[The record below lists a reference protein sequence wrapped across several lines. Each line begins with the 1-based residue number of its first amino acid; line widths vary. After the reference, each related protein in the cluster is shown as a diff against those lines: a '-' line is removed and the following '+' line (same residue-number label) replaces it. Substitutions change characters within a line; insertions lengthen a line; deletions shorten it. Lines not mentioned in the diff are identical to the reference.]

1 MKHNRKVIFYVSGHG
16 FGHASRQ
23 IEIINALTAICP
35 DVGVI
40 VRTSA
45 PRWLFDRGT
54 TTPVTFAP
62 GETDTGVVQ
71 INSLQV
77 DPSASVRL
85 AWQFHHTL
93 KERAKEESLLI
104 NRCGVTLVV
113 GDIPPLAFA
122 SAALARLP
130 SVAIGNFT
138 WDWIYQHYQNQL
150 SLPPQLLPTIR
161 NAYASA
167 ELAWELPMSAGF
179 ERFPHIIKTPLVAR
193 HARRQ
198 PADTRKALGLPIEQ
212 TLILV
217 SFGRYG
223 LNTVDWNT
231 TTRSGDFGIILT
243 RDPVDR
249 GPALPNPEA
258 NHRLYSIDLP
268 AIAARGFGYED
279 LVAAADIVISK
290 PGYGIIA
297 ECAANDTALIYTSR
311 GDFAEYNVLVENMP
325 KLLKCTYLEQ
335 NNLFAGQWAEAVHR
349 VLAQPPVPR
358 PRTDGAHIIAQ
369 GLARQLESGPP
380 AGS

>member
-1 MKHNRKVIFYVSGHG
+1 MKQNRKVIFYVSGHG

-23 IEIINALTAICP
+23 IEIINTLTALHP

-62 GETDTGVVQ
+62 GEPDTGVVQ

-85 AWQFHHTL
+85 AWKFHRTL
-93 KERAKEESLLI
+93 EQRAKEESLLI
-104 NRCGVTLVV
+104 KHHGATMVV

-122 SAALARLP
+122 SAALAKLP

-138 WDWIYQHYQNQL
+138 WDWIYQHYQ

-167 ELAWELPMSAGF
+167 EIAWELPLAAGF
-179 ERFPHIIKTPLVAR
+179 EGFPRIIKSPLVAR
-193 HARRQ
+193 HSHRQ
-198 PADTRKALGLPIEQ
+198 PADTRKALGLPIGQ

-223 LNTVDWNT
+223 LNTVDWDT
-231 TTRSGDFGIILT
+231 ASKSGDFGIILT
-243 RDPVDR
+243 RDTIDQ
-249 GPALPNPEA
+249 GPTVPNPGS
-258 NHRLYSIDLP
+258 NHRLYSITLS
-268 AIAARGFGYED
+268 AIAAQGFGYED
-279 LVAAADIVISK
+279 LVAAADIVVSK
-290 PGYGIIA
+290 PGYGIIS
-297 ECAANDTALIYTSR
+297 ECAANGTALIYTSR
-311 GDFAEYNVLVENMP
+311 GDFAEYDILVKNMP
-325 KLLKCTYLEQ
+325 RLLRCTYLEQ
-335 NNLFAGQWAEAVHR
+335 RNFFAGKWTRAVHQ
-349 VLAQPPVPR
+349 VLNQPPVPR
-358 PRTDGAHIIAQ
+358 PRTDGAHVIAQ
-369 GLARQLESGPP
+369 GLARQLESMSH
-380 AGS
+380 AGY